1 MNDKTVNEKTVNDDE
16 NQYDGPSKS
25 QRKRDMHA
33 LRDMGERLMELPEA
47 HVKELLSPELMDVL
61 LACKKITKG
70 NALKRQIQYL
80 GKRLRQI
87 DTGKLQTL
95 IDRFDASS
103 QDHANQFHRLER
115 WRERLI
121 NQDKTAMEEIL
132 QLIPD
137 IDRQHLRQ
145 LTRLA
150 ISERD
155 QEKQPP
161 VQFRKLFQYL
171 KSFENLLHEENDEDS
186 HEEGH
191 NDDHYDEHEEEP
203 G

>member
-1 MNDKTVNEKTVNDDE
+1 MNDDQQPDNELDE
-16 NQYDGPSKS
+16 DQYDGPSKS

-47 HVKELLSPELMDVL
+47 HVKELLPPELMEIM

-70 NALKRQIQYL
+70 NARKRQIQYL

-87 DTGKLQTL
+87 ETDKLQAL

-103 QDHANQFHRLER
+103 QDHANQFHKLER

-121 NQDKTAMEEIL
+121 GQDATAMEEIM
-132 QLIPD
+132 QTIPD

-145 LTRLA
+145 LTRQA
-150 ISERD
+150 IAERD
-155 QEKQPP
+155 QQKQPP
-161 VQFRKLFQYL
+161 IQFRKLFQYL
-171 KSFENLLHEENDEDS
+171 KSFEIM
-186 HEEGH
+186 G
-191 NDDHYDEHEEEP
+191 HEEE
-203 G
+203 GAEAQGKEEGE

>member
-1 MNDKTVNEKTVNDDE
+1 MNDKTVNNDSADKE
-16 NQYDGPSKS
+16 LIEDQYDGPSKS

-33 LRDMGERLMELPEA
+33 LRDMGERLIELPEA
-47 HVKELLSPELMDVL
+47 HVKELLPPDVMDIL

-70 NALKRQIQYL
+70 NARKRQVQYL

-87 DTGKLQTL
+87 ETDKLQAL

-121 NQDKTAMEEIL
+121 DQDATALEEIL
-132 QLIPD
+132 ELIPS

-145 LTRLA
+145 LTRQA

-155 QEKQPP
+155 QQKQPP

-171 KSFENLLHEENDEDS
+171 KSFEIAGDKAES
-186 HEEGH
+186 A
-191 NDDHYDEHEEEP
+191 
-203 G
+203 